1 MKRILC
7 IVFVALIFCSSLAV
21 QGSAKDVYQIT
32 VQGVIGP
39 PIAQFIVESLKKAT
53 DANAEALLI
62 LLDTPGGLDTSM
74 REIIKAIMD
83 AKIPVIVYVYPQGAR
98 AASAGSIILL
108 ASHIAAMAP
117 GTNSGAAHPVSV
129 GKDEKPDKVMMK
141 KVVQDAE
148 AYAKSIAKKRGRNVE
163 WAGKAVTQS
172 VSATAE
178 DALTM
183 RVIDVVAVSVDDLL
197 TKIDGRT
204 VEVGDKKV
212 TLKTKGLKPKEL
224 EMSFKYR
231 FLATISDPNVAYI
244 LMMLGFYGIL
254 FEIYSPGAIFPGV
267 IGGICIILAFYAF
280 SAIPISFA
288 GLGLIM
294 LGIIFFILEIK
305 VVSYGALSIAGV
317 ISIVLGSVML
327 VDLPSGWLTI
337 SWTSITLV
345 VGVTVLFFL
354 GLLSYAVKAQ
364 LSKVR
369 TGMEGLI
376 GEEGTATTDIR
387 EKGKVRVHGEL
398 WNAKSDEPIA
408 EGEGVIVTE
417 VKGMT
422 IKVKK
427 GRG

>member
-1 MKRILC
+1 MKKVFC
-7 IVFVALIFCSSLAV
+7 IVLFLLFCSCFAADGV
-21 QGSAKDVYQIT
+21 AKEVYQIS

-39 PIAQFIVESLKKAT
+39 PIAQFIIESLKRAT

-83 AKIPVIVYVYPQGAR
+83 SKIPVIVYVYPQGAR
-98 AASAGSIILL
+98 AASAGAIILL
-108 ASHIAAMAP
+108 ASHVAAMAP
-117 GTNSGAAHPVSV
+117 GTNSGAAHPVSI

-148 AYAKSIAKKRGRNVE
+148 AYSKSIAKKRGRNVE

-178 DALTM
+178 DALRM
-183 RVIDVVAVSVDDLL
+183 RVIDLVAVNVDDLL
-197 TKIDGRT
+197 QKIDGKA

-224 EMSFKYR
+224 EMSLKYR

-267 IGGICIILAFYAF
+267 IGGICIILAFYSF

-288 GLGLIM
+288 GLGLIL

-305 VVSYGALSIAGV
+305 VVSHGALSLAGV
-317 ISIVLGSVML
+317 ISLILGSVML
-327 VDLPSGWLTI
+327 IDLPSEWLSF
-337 SWTSITLV
+337 SWLSILVV
-345 VGVTVLFFL
+345 VGVTVLFFV
-354 GLLSYAVKAQ
+354 GVLSYAVKAQ
-364 LSKVR
+364 LSRVR
-369 TGMEGLI
+369 TGIEGLV
-376 GEEGTATTDIR
+376 GEEGVAKTDVK
-387 EKGKVRVHGEL
+387 EKGKVHVHGEL
-398 WNAKSDEPIA
+398 WNAWSDEPIA
-408 EGEGVIVTE
+408 ADERVIVTE

-422 IKVKK
+422 VKVKK

>member
-1 MKRILC
+1 
-7 IVFVALIFCSSLAV
+7 
-21 QGSAKDVYQIT
+21 
-32 VQGVIGP
+32 
-39 PIAQFIVESLKKAT
+39 
-53 DANAEALLI
+53 
-62 LLDTPGGLDTSM
+62 
-74 REIIKAIMD
+74 
-83 AKIPVIVYVYPQGAR
+83 
-98 AASAGSIILL
+98 
-108 ASHIAAMAP
+108 
-117 GTNSGAAHPVSV
+117 
-129 GKDEKPDKVMMK
+129 
-141 KVVQDAE
+141 
-148 AYAKSIAKKRGRNVE
+148 
-163 WAGKAVTQS
+163 
-172 VSATAE
+172 
-178 DALTM
+178 
-183 RVIDVVAVSVDDLL
+183 
-197 TKIDGRT
+197 
-204 VEVGDKKV
+204 
-212 TLKTKGLKPKEL
+212 
-224 EMSFKYR
+224 
-231 FLATISDPNVAYI
+231 
-244 LMMLGFYGIL
+244 MMLGFYGIL

-288 GLGLIM
+288 GLGLIL

>member
-1 MKRILC
+1 MKQFLC
-7 IVFVALIFCSSLAV
+7 ILFFVFLFCSPAAD
-21 QGSAKDVYQIT
+21 GTAKDVYQIT

-39 PIAQFIVESLKKAT
+39 PIAQFIVESIKKAT

-74 REIIKAIMD
+74 REIVKAIMD
-83 AKIPVIVYVYPQGAR
+83 AKIPVIVYVYPAGAR

-108 ASHIAAMAP
+108 ASRIAAMAP
-117 GTNSGAAHPVSV
+117 GTNAGAAHPVSI

-178 DALTM
+178 DALKM
-183 RVIDVVAVSVDDLL
+183 HVIDVVAPTVDDLL
-197 TKIDGRT
+197 IKIDGKT

-212 TLKTKGLKPKEL
+212 TLKTKGLKPKEV

-288 GLGLIM
+288 GLGLIL

-305 VVSYGALSIAGV
+305 VVSHGALTLAGV
-317 ISIVLGSVML
+317 ISLILGSVML
-327 VDLPSGWLTI
+327 IDVPLGWLSI
-337 SWTSITLV
+337 SWASIALV
-345 VGVTVLFFL
+345 VGVTVLFFV
-354 GLLSYAVKAQ
+354 GVLSFVIKAQ
-364 LSKVR
+364 LSTVK
-369 TGMEGLI
+369 TGSEGFI
-376 GEEGTATTDIR
+376 GETGVAKTDVK
-387 EKGKVRVHGEL
+387 EKGKVYVHGEL
-398 WNAKSDEPIA
+398 WNAESEESIA
-408 EGEGVIVTE
+408 EGERVIVTE
-417 VKGMT
+417 VKGMI

-427 GRG
+427 ERG